1 MSEQCPICLEDLNRP
16 TVCENTKGGVVS
28 TILVALKDDVDHWPS
43 KKAPILRNGLAD
55 HIETVAGDNMTMKTG
70 KRFFKIEIKKKSAE
84 LKYTLQGESGSRSFK
99 SSLQIYSPALRA
111 QLLGFMAATANQELV
126 ILCQTANKDWHMLG
140 DGDEGCEYE
149 SGEATSGKA
158 GTDAHGADLTFY
170 TDTAAP
176 TIYKG
181 DTASL
186 TTIGGDRAAISAVG
200 ESSVSASGA
209 TLTATVTDN
218 DDEVTAVG
226 FRYKAEGDD
235 AFTDES
241 VSGHTSGTAFTA
253 TLTNLNASTDYIY
266 YAYMVANGIEYHS
279 AEYSFTTES

>member
-1 MSEQCPICLEDLNRP
+1 MSVNCPICLEDLNRP

-43 KKAPILRNGLAD
+43 KQAPALRQGLAD

-70 KRFFKIEIKKKSAE
+70 KRFFKIEIKKNSAE
-84 LKYTLQGESGSRSFK
+84 LKYTLQGESGSRSLK
-99 SSLQIYSPALRA
+99 ASLQIYAAALRSN
-111 QLLGFMAATANQELV
+111 LLGFIAATANQEMV

-181 DTASL
+181 DIDSLLTVNGTAA
-186 TTIGGDRAAISAVG
+186 TIVIGTEVVSGT
-200 ESSVSASGA
+200 SV
-209 TLTATVTDN
+209 TLKATATEN
-218 DDEVTAVG
+218 DSSISSVG
-226 FRYKAEGDD
+226 FRYRKEGTT
-235 AFTDES
+235 AWTNVS
-241 VSGHTSGTAFTA
+241 VSSFTSGTEFSKQVTGLTA
-253 TLTNLNASTDYIY
+253 SSDYLF
-266 YAYMVANGIEYHS
+266 YAYMVVDGREIYTETCA
-279 AEYSFTTES
+279 FTSGS